1 MVPRST
7 LLPALALLALALSS
21 CSSTEVYRT
30 EDYLGTLQARAA
42 TNNPSP
48 SAVGGTSVPAEGL
61 RPNTVTP
68 KVDTAGPLQLTI
80 NDSVLITLQNNRAL
94 VVDRYNTPIFRTA
107 ENFQWAAFDPDFT
120 AGYTFNRTRAT
131 QQVASQPFIGDFT
144 SNAFQVGLTQFLPT
158 GTTLGAHLTPMVV
171 EPPVLAGG
179 PTSATTGQ
187 LSITQALL
195 RGYGTDVNLAN
206 VREAKID
213 TLSSQYNLRGF
224 TEALVAQVE
233 VAYWNYCLDQR
244 QIEIFQQ
251 SLKIAEQQLHE
262 TQRRIDVGV
271 LAPTELAA
279 AQAEVASR
287 HEGLINATAALETA
301 RVNLLQLLN
310 PPGTHPLDRDLVLLD
325 QPTVPEVALDNV
337 ADHVA
342 AAQKFRADLNQ
353 ARLQANR
360 GDLEVVKTKNGL
372 LPKLDVFASLGATG
386 YSRVFAQ
393 SFGRMNEQ
401 NYNFSVGLLYEEPI
415 GNRAAK
421 ATYEHA
427 VLSRDQAI
435 ESVGNLA
442 LLVEQDA
449 RNAYIEL
456 HRAKEEV
463 AAAEVTLKYRQESLR
478 AEKAKFDNGKS
489 TSLLVAQAQRDLLQA
504 QITQVQA
511 QVIYLNDFVELYRLT
526 GTLLTRRGIV
536 APGAET
542 VNMNTLRPASISR

>member
-1 MVPRST
+1 MFSRIA
-7 LLPALALLALALSS
+7 ALAALTVLSLVLSS
-21 CSSTEVYRT
+21 CTSTDVYRA
-30 EDYLGTLQARAA
+30 EDYIGALKERAA
-42 TNNPSP
+42 APAP
-48 SAVGGTSVPAEGL
+48 PAGPVSAPQTAS
-61 RPNTVTP
+61 
-68 KVDTAGPLQLTI
+68 KVETAGPLQLTI
-80 NDSVLITLQNNRAL
+80 NDTVLITLKNNRAL

-107 ENFQWAAFDPDFT
+107 ETFQKAVFDPDFF
-120 AGYTFNRTRAT
+120 AGYAFSHAA
-131 QQVASQPFIGDFT
+131 VSQPVVATST
-144 SNAFQVGLTQFLPT
+144 SNEFQVGITQFLPT
-158 GTTLGAHLTPMVV
+158 GTTLAATLMPLVV
-171 EPPVLAGG
+171 EPPVVPAG
-179 PTSATTGQ
+179 PTAATTGQ
-187 LSITQALL
+187 LSVTQALL

-233 VAYWNYCLDQR
+233 EAYWNYCLDQR

-262 TQRRIDVGV
+262 TQERIRVGA
-271 LAPTELAA
+271 LAPTEAA
-279 AQAEVASR
+279 AAEAEVASR
-287 HEGLINATAALETA
+287 HEDLINASAALETA
-301 RVNLLQLLN
+301 RVTLLQLLN
-310 PPGTHPLDRDLVLLD
+310 PPGPNPLGREIVVLDL
-325 QPTVPEVALDNV
+325 PIVPDVVLDNV
-337 ADHVA
+337 ADHVEA
-342 AAQKFRADLNQ
+342 AEKFRADLNQ

-372 LPKLDVFASLGATG
+372 LPKLDVFVSLGDTG
-386 YSRVFAQ
+386 YSRIFAQ
-393 SFGRMNEQ
+393 SFGRMNDH
-401 NYNFSVGLLYEEPI
+401 NYDLMAGLSYEEPI

-463 AAAEVTLKYRQESLR
+463 AASAVTLKFRQESLR

-489 TSLLVAQAQRDLLQA
+489 TSLLVAQAERDLLQA

-511 QVIYLNDFVELYRLT
+511 QVTYLKDFVELYRLT
-526 GTLLTRRGIV
+526 GTLLQRRGIV

-542 VNMNTLRPASISR
+542 VTMNTLRPASVAR